1 MDRGSG
7 VVVYHVHDP
16 NIPFV
21 RSDLLHFAKVHQRV
35 LLFTEREPHYSLP
48 ANVELVSTSLDW
60 TRYRPVALLLR
71 YGMVML
77 GIWVGEML
85 AVRRWMPFL
94 ASMKKLIS
102 NIFRAKEV
110 HIACTEQGAF
120 DALHYSFWWYDC
132 VFLAWLRRRE
142 GVRQAVTRTHGG
154 DLYEERGSL
163 AVATLFR
170 NYQLS
175 GLDAV
180 YSVSDG
186 GTRYLQ
192 ERYPSYRDRFHTS
205 YLGTADHGVAP
216 RPCSMD
222 TLVIVS
228 CARVR
233 NVKRVHLIGQALE
246 LVEGISV
253 RWVHFGGTARS
264 ERDPAM
270 DQFMRSVDRLRQRP
284 NIEVE
289 LMGHMENDAIM
300 EWYRHNPVHCFM
312 SMSSTEGIPVSMM
325 EAISFG
331 IPVLSTDVGG
341 CREIVNE
348 RTGMLIPLDTSVE
361 EVARII
367 EGFGKS
373 ALCDFEFRKGVR
385 EEWLKK
391 FNSKNN
397 YVNFF
402 NQIMGK
408 NGI

>member
-110 HIACTEQGAF
+110 HIACTERGAF

-132 VFLAWLRRRE
+132 LFLAWLRRRE

-170 NYQLS
+170 NYQLG

-180 YSVSDG
+180 YSVSEG

-192 ERYPSYRDRFHTS
+192 ERYPSHRDRFHTS

-216 RPCSMD
+216 MPCSMD

-246 LVEGISV
+246 LVEGISA

-264 ERDPAM
+264 ERDPAVA
-270 DQFMRSVDRLRQRP
+270 QFMRSVDRLRQRP

-300 EWYRHNPVHCFM
+300 DWYRHHPVHCFV

-367 EGFGKS
+367 EGFGQTRFVTS
-373 ALCDFEFRKGVR
+373 ETRAEVR
-385 EEWLKK
+385 GYWQEK
-391 FNSKNN
+391 FNAERN
-397 YVNFF
+397 YREFF
-402 NQIMGK
+402 D
-408 NGI
+408 GIER